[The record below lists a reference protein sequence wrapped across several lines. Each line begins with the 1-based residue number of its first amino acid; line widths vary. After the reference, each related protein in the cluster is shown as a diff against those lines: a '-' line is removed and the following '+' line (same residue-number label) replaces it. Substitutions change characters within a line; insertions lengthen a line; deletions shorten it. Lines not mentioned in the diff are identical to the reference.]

1 MIPFC
6 MGPLD
11 SAFSQIGV
19 QITDSPYAAV
29 NMRIMTRMGEPAL
42 KMLGDDGA
50 FVPCV
55 HSVGSPIARG
65 VEDSPWPSN
74 PTDKWST
81 VLAYDP

>member
-1 MIPFC
+1 MAVIGFRYVIPFC

-42 KMLGDDGA
+42 KMLGDDGV
-50 FVPCV
+50 FVPFV
-55 HSVGSPIARG
+55 PLRRQLDRTRTGGQSMAQ
-65 VEDSPWPSN
+65 
-74 PTDKWST
+74 
-81 VLAYDP
+81 